1 MSDFLGELE
10 GYPDLEG
17 SIIRA
22 TKIHKVLK
30 AMIKL
35 PSIPLDEDF
44 KFKTRS
50 VELLAKW
57 NEILSNDT
65 TAGLGGDKDE
75 EGKGEDNAQDAAP
88 TTNGTTKNTEGQVE
102 KTEAGEAPAPE
113 SDTEAKLERR
123 IGTTTEGDGEA
134 EQLEETSAEPTKT
147 AEEEKNDAPAIESAP
162 GAAYQPEKTAE
173 ATA

>member
-10 GYPDLEG
+10 SYPDLEG

-35 PSIPLDEDF
+35 PSIPLDEEF

-57 NEILSNDT
+57 NEILSHDNS
-65 TAGLGGDKDE
+65 AGPSGDKEE
-75 EGKGEDNAQDAAP
+75 EGKAEDAGPESAP
-88 TTNGTTKNTEGQVE
+88 TTNGTSKVPKEQGD
-102 KTEAGEAPAPE
+102 EAEDGAVTA
-113 SDTEAKLERR
+113 SGKDTEAKVEDKEL
-123 IGTTTEGDGEA
+123 TSLEGDKEIPEA
-134 EQLEETSAEPTKT
+134 EEAAT
-147 AEEEKNDAPAIESAP
+147 ADHTDAPAIDSAP
-162 GAAYQPEKTAE
+162 GEEYKPNEVNE